1 MLLSESKLHN
11 RELCW
16 RSHLSVYDS
25 ELTEKKL
32 STAKLNTILDSI
44 YHLKEIKSLLE
55 TIKSISNR
63 LLNYN
68 YMKEESSDT
77 HVLV

>member
-1 MLLSESKLHN
+1 MHN

-16 RSHLSVYDS
+16 RSHLSVYDL

-44 YHLKEIKSLLE
+44 YHLEEVKSLLE
-55 TIKSISNR
+55 TNKSISNQ

-68 YMKEESSDT
+68 YMKEESSET